1 MELQIQNERY
11 GFHRDASRHPG
22 LRNGFMRLAKQTFG
36 IDFRPWYEQGFW
48 DDHFLPYVLT
58 FEGEVVASVC
68 VNLLPVRTESQKKLY
83 VQLGGVM
90 TAHDFWGRGLSRT
103 LMQQV
108 LDDWKAQCHVLYL
121 YANDSVVDYYPRF
134 GFERAPEQGY
144 KVVAKGVPQEMQRL
158 DPLNDKDQW
167 KMRHCFQ
174 QGNPYAAFQVD
185 TYNLLMFYTLQWY
198 RNDVY
203 YLPEQDTLIVA
214 KERDGHWT
222 CCDIFGNSTLSLSE
236 LLGCLRPNQEVQVD
250 LGFTP
255 SNRRDVIEYVL
266 QEDDTTLFVHKD
278 LENPFQQNKMRMPL
292 LSRA

>member
-11 GFHRDASRHPG
+11 HFHRDVGKHPV
-22 LRNGFMRLAKQTFG
+22 LRNGFMCLAKQTFG

-108 LDDWKAQCHVLYL
+108 LDDWKSQCDVLYL
-121 YANDSVVDYYPRF
+121 YANDSVIDYYPRF
-134 GFERAPEQGY
+134 GFERNQEMGFQLN
-144 KVVAKGVPQEMQRL
+144 AKGNALEMQRL
-158 DPLNDKDQW
+158 DPFHDKDQW
-167 KMRHCFQ
+167 QMRQCFL
-174 QGNPYAAFQVD
+174 QGNSYASFQVD
-185 TYNLLMFYTLQWY
+185 TFNLLMFYTLLLY
-198 RNDVY
+198 KNDVY
-203 YLPEQDTLIVA
+203 YLPELNTLLIA
-214 KERDGHWT
+214 KEREHHWT
-222 CCDIFGNSTLSLSE
+222 CYDIFGNSTLPLSE
-236 LLGCLRPNQEVQVD
+236 LLGCLRPNQELEVD

-255 SNRRDVIEYVL
+255 MHKQGVIEYPL
-266 QEDDTTLFVHKD
+266 QEEDTTLFVHKD
-278 LENPFQQNKMRMPL
+278 LENPFQQTKMRMPL